1 MKEYR
6 LQPKTTIT
14 GDTEIKET
22 ATYPSNG
29 SMKLTPEANNDKEGE
44 INFLSLLE
52 NEYYHR
58 YIQSSKLRI
67 HSF

>member
-29 SMKLTPEANNDKEGE
+29 SMKLTPEENNDKEGE
-44 INFLSLLE
+44 INL
-52 NEYYHR
+52 
-58 YIQSSKLRI
+58 KK
-67 HSF
+67 

>member
-14 GDTEIKET
+14 GDIEIKEN

-29 SMKLTPEANNDKEGE
+29 STKLTPETNNDNEGE
-44 INFLSLLE
+44 IKFVSFL
-52 NEYYHR
+52 
-58 YIQSSKLRI
+58 
-67 HSF
+67 